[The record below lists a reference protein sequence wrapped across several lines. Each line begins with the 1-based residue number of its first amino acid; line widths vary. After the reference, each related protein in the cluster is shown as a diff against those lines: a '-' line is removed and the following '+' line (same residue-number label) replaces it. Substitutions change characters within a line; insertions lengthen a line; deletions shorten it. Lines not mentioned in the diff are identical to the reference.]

1 MANSIT
7 NAIEIAKKMISDGI
21 VYVYGYKYETVT
33 VSKVNQLAAMYPN
46 VFTPSIKSQAL
57 KKVGKIGI
65 DCSGF
70 VCKAFGIPHIGSS
83 QLKSKMSHLYKVSD
97 STNILNGMIIWR
109 QGHIGIIEVDENGEA
124 WVLEAK
130 GTAYDLVRTK
140 YLSRGSS
147 FTYYGEL
154 SGIDY
159 SNARKIGTS
168 SSVTSRP
175 SKVIREVID
184 ISHHNTINLAQTA
197 SKYKDVIIRV
207 GYRASAT
214 GVLTLDKK
222 FVSHAED
229 AIKNGFRL
237 GFYIWDQSMNEAEAK
252 EQADWIVGL
261 IKPLPVT
268 YPVYIDSEY
277 ANQSHSGRA
286 DNLTKDQ
293 RTKNIVAFCERIKQ
307 YGYTPGVYASDSW
320 FKSMVDFE
328 QLKKYEIWCARY
340 STKSPTISKYD
351 MWQYGSSHIP
361 GSANPIDVNYLYKE
375 YCTGSTSTPE
385 FGAMLWNEIAA
396 STLNIR
402 NAPSTSGKIL
412 YQMHKGDKV
421 NIYLLR
427 NNWCK
432 INSTYEIWCSYN
444 YVKPTVGKIINCS
457 KLNCRQSPINGA
469 VAFVLSAGN
478 KVNILNQDETG
489 WYYIE
494 SNGRTGY
501 VSNKYLSH

>member
-7 NAIEIAKKMISDGI
+7 NAIEIAKKMISDGV

-33 VSKVNQLAAMYPN
+33 VSKVNQLAAMYPS
-46 VFTPSIKSQAL
+46 VFTHSIKSQAL

-70 VCKAFGIPHIGSS
+70 VCRAFGISHIGSS
-83 QLKSKMSHLYKVSD
+83 QLKSKMSHLYKASD

-140 YLSRGSS
+140 YSTRGNS

-168 SSVTSRP
+168 SSVTSNP
-175 SKVIREVID
+175 PKVIREVID
-184 ISHHNTINLAQTA
+184 ISHHNTINLVQTA

-237 GFYIWDQSMNEAEAK
+237 GFYIWDQSMNEAEAM
-252 EQADWIVGL
+252 EQADWMVGL
-261 IKPLPVT
+261 IKPLPTT

-277 ANQSHSGRA
+277 ANSNHSGRA
-286 DNLTKDQ
+286 DNISKAQ
-293 RTKNIVAFCERIKQ
+293 RTKNIIAFCERIKSH
-307 YGYTPGVYASDSW
+307 GYIPGVYASDSW

-340 STKSPTISKYD
+340 SSNSPTISRYD
-351 MWQYGSSHIP
+351 MWQYGSAHIP
-361 GSANPIDVNYLYKE
+361 GSVNPIDVNYLYKD
-375 YCTGSTSTPE
+375 YSGGDTTPSIPDTI
-385 FGAMLWNEIAA
+385 FYNTVTA
-396 STLNIR
+396 SSLNVR
-402 NAPSTSGKIL
+402 NSPSTSGRVVDVIHVGNKI
-412 YQMHKGDKV
+412 
-421 NIYLLR
+421 NIYDLQSG
-427 NNWCK
+427 WCK
-432 INSTYEIWCSYN
+432 ISETEDKWCSYK
-444 YVKPTVGKIINCS
+444 YIQSKKGTVANCN
-457 KLNCRQSPINGA
+457 KLNCRQSPINGN
-469 VAFVLSAGN
+469 VSFVLSSGN
-478 KVNILNQDETG
+478 KVNILRQDESG
-489 WYYIE
+489 WFYIE
-494 SNGRTGY
+494 YNGKTGY
-501 VSNKYLSH
+501 VSNKYIL